1 MGLMSEYYVELKK
14 KEGIDD
20 QFLNMDKN
28 TEITRLEDIMKKIR
42 PNCKAK
48 NFKEYLN
55 QEGN

>member
-1 MGLMSEYYVELKK
+1 MMGLMSDYYVDLKK

-28 TEITRLEDIMKKIR
+28 TEITRLEDIMRKLR

-48 NFKEYLN
+48 NFKEYLSS
-55 QEGN
+55 E

>member
-1 MGLMSEYYVELKK
+1 MGLMSEYYSDLKK

-48 NFKEYLN
+48 NFKEYLT
-55 QEGN
+55 